1 MRSDVAALNA
11 KIEPLQEYKLQR
23 QQLLLELEKTER
35 SVQELLPLKQ
45 EIRKKFLQQKR
56 ELDELESQQKEFV
69 YAQQELKTVLLLA
82 EEQQKRLQQL
92 ELKQRQLK
100 EEINLLAL
108 PENLTLEQIQK
119 ELQEAEEQ
127 KNRYLTSK
135 TMLESRIGHLQ
146 ELIAQNQQQMTEL
159 SQEIADGQENEK
171 RKEKIMQELGK
182 KKELLQQKAEIDEL
196 YEKHLP

>member
-1 MRSDVAALNA
+1 M
-11 KIEPLQEYKLQR
+11 
-23 QQLLLELEKTER
+23 
-35 SVQELLPLKQ
+35 
-45 EIRKKFLQQKR
+45 
-56 ELDELESQQKEFV
+56 
-69 YAQQELKTVLLLA
+69 LLA

-108 PENLTLEQIQK
+108 PGKSYFRTNSKGT
-119 ELQEAEEQ
+119 AGSGRT

-135 TMLESRIGHLQ
+135 TMLESRIYHLQ

-159 SQEIADGQENEK
+159 SQEIADAKENEK

-196 YEKHLP
+196 YEKTSSLMIKNNTLLVPIQGAAGEYFKVRKLPHLPAICSPGTQTPDCFPGRCPGDQSAAAPRRIG